1 MIKASDALDITVE
14 KAAELIER
22 DITDIEAAVYTA
34 ANKGSAHCIYYRLM
48 SRQTQDY
55 LKAARIYG
63 EGLFKPEGRTGLPDP
78 VGREGM
84 NGIAMQRMR

>member
-55 LKAARIYG
+55 LRQLGYTVKDYSNQKDGTVYRIQWD
-63 EGLFKPEGRTGLPDP
+63 GR
-78 VGREGM
+78 
-84 NGIAMQRMR
+84 A

>member
-55 LKAARIYG
+55 LRQLGYTVKDYSNQKDGPIYRIQWD
-63 EGLFKPEGRTGLPDP
+63 GR
-78 VGREGM
+78 
-84 NGIAMQRMR
+84 A

>member
-34 ANKGSAHCIYYRLM
+34 ANKGSAYCIYYRPM

-55 LKAARIYG
+55 LRQLGYTVKDYSNQKDGPVYRIQWD
-63 EGLFKPEGRTGLPDP
+63 GR
-78 VGREGM
+78 
-84 NGIAMQRMR
+84 

>member
-34 ANKGSAHCIYYRLM
+34 ANKGSAHCIYYKLM

-55 LKAARIYG
+55 LRQLGYTVKDYSNQKDEPVYRIQWD
-63 EGLFKPEGRTGLPDP
+63 GR
-78 VGREGM
+78 
-84 NGIAMQRMR
+84 A